1 MFFRKRYRAE
11 RITELEEESI
21 SSMPVG
27 VKVWKR
33 REEIHPVT
41 ILVSKSLQMS
51 SDIDEEEDYSS
62 IDERDPKMQQP
73 HQQQHGFL
81 PPRVRQQQQLQQL
94 HQLQQLQQQQPQL
107 EDALVVGGN
116 GMSDDG
122 SGASAYVNLG
132 DPKLSLDLN
141 GGPDGS
147 NSLKSATRRD
157 KAR

>member
-1 MFFRKRYRAE
+1 
-11 RITELEEESI
+11 
-21 SSMPVG
+21 MPVG

-141 GGPDGS
+141 GGADGS